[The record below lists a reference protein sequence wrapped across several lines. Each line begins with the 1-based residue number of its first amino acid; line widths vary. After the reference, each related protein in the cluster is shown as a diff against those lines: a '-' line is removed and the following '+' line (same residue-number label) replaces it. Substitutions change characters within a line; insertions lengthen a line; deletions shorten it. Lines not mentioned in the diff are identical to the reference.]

1 MEIFFA
7 IIMIAAGAFS
17 LAGAI
22 CNWDWFMNNYKARPF
37 MTLFGRTGTRI
48 IYGFI
53 GVFIIAIAVAF
64 LVVNY

>member
-1 MEIFFA
+1 MEILFA
-7 IIMIAAGAFS
+7 VIMIAAGAFS
-17 LAGAI
+17 LTGALG
-22 CNWDWFMNNYKARPF
+22 NWAWFMNNYKARPF

>member
-22 CNWDWFMNNYKARPF
+22 CNWDWFMNNYKAKPF

-64 LVVNY
+64 LVVSR